1 MPGIS
6 QTRVWCD
13 GCFDLVHFGHANM
26 LRQAKLLGDKLV
38 VGIHSD
44 DAIKKHKGLP
54 VFTEQERCKMI
65 KSIKWV
71 DEVHVGSPFDPS
83 VEWLDKMKCTFLIH
97 GEDISLTADGK
108 DCYENIKLCHRYIF
122 TRKRL

>member
-26 LRQAKLLGDKLV
+26 LRQARSLGDKLV

-54 VFTEQERCKMI
+54 VFTEQER
-65 KSIKWV
+65 
-71 DEVHVGSPFDPS
+71 
-83 VEWLDKMKCTFLIH
+83 
-97 GEDISLTADGK
+97 
-108 DCYENIKLCHRYIF
+108 
-122 TRKRL
+122 